1 MIEPYSNW
9 QGPVWINTNF
19 LYYLAL
25 KRYGF
30 EAEARQLAGTLG
42 RLVLADIQKWNSMH
56 ECYNGETG
64 EGLAPTAEQSKDHKL
79 SLPSSAGEVMFRLSC
94 SLRPTG
100 LLFCSIGLERTDVA
114 TGIGP

>member
-30 EAEARQLAGTLG
+30 
-42 RLVLADIQKWNSMH
+42 
-56 ECYNGETG
+56 
-64 EGLAPTAEQSKDHKL
+64 
-79 SLPSSAGEVMFRLSC
+79 
-94 SLRPTG
+94 
-100 LLFCSIGLERTDVA
+100 
-114 TGIGP
+114 